1 MKKILTSSSSS
12 YSSTLS
18 LDSSLCNSKS
28 ATTAGCL
35 TAILRRI
42 LCSGGLPTHPSDQIG
57 ELDSMP
63 KMSDKVQEFKTKH
76 NTESIATATTTTIT
90 PGILER
96 LMGLESMV
104 VERDTN
110 TANESTSSSS
120 LPRSKS
126 MNSVDYLGECKRM
139 DGLHKR
145 AKSSSFREVP
155 TFLLH
160 ESENFLVLSFESGC
174 DGGEFRSKERKK
186 EKGSKER
193 SELKKNKREKVHDDM
208 FSVNVGNDGEFAQTT
223 TLFMACSEKEYVG
236 SEMVGFSFSHPVKRK
251 EVTNGEKLKR
261 RKKGTTCYAEKKVDT
276 ECSSEDS
283 SPVSIF
289 DFERGAPETEMDTS
303 WRRKLSPE
311 LENEQLDDLHCDSN
325 LMIKERKVNTIEDNK
340 NEGSKK
346 SEKQSQ
352 ECIDIRGEICMLVEG
367 ELGSNRL
374 EEGLWKQGDIE
385 SVCADFESQ
394 IFYHMLHEFIDQ
406 LVGDPLKALQFQNL

>member
-1 MKKILTSSSSS
+1 MKKILTSSSSSSS

-139 DGLHKR
+139 EGLHKR

-155 TFLLH
+155 TFHLH
-160 ESENFLVLSFESGC
+160 ENENFLVLSFESGC
-174 DGGEFRSKERKK
+174 DGGEFRSQKGIKK
-186 EKGSKER
+186 EKASKER
-193 SELKKNKREKVHDDM
+193 SELKKNKREKVHDEKEKGNLSDM
-208 FSVNVGNDGEFAQTT
+208 SSANVGKHGLEFANTSA
-223 TLFMACSEKEYVG
+223 LFMACSEKEYVG
-236 SEMVGFSFSHPVKRK
+236 SETERFSHPVKRK
-251 EVTNGEKLKR
+251 EVTNDEKVKR
-261 RKKGTTCYAEKKVDT
+261 KKKGTTWDAEEKVDT

-289 DFERGAPETEMDTS
+289 DFERQAPGTGLLLF
-303 WRRKLSPE
+303 KLNSI
-311 LENEQLDDLHCDSN
+311 LIS
-325 LMIKERKVNTIEDNK
+325 
-340 NEGSKK
+340 SKSSTK
-346 SEKQSQ
+346 
-352 ECIDIRGEICMLVEG
+352 
-367 ELGSNRL
+367 
-374 EEGLWKQGDIE
+374 
-385 SVCADFESQ
+385 
-394 IFYHMLHEFIDQ
+394 
-406 LVGDPLKALQFQNL
+406 